1 MGLPFE
7 DLENGN
13 GQTTSYGSGNPKF
26 ILDSLS
32 ASPYNS
38 ANKFSF
44 HLTQGSLKFVNLHA
58 KLSGSYPLAKFLV
71 PNTWKTKFSIRFS
84 KK

>member
-44 HLTQGSLKFVNLHA
+44 HLTTNTFFTVSL
-58 KLSGSYPLAKFLV
+58 
-71 PNTWKTKFSIRFS
+71 
-84 KK
+84 

>member
-38 ANKFSF
+38 ANKLRNS
-44 HLTQGSLKFVNLHA
+44 SELKKFIA
-58 KLSGSYPLAKFLV
+58 WIRKRPPEFLSRV
-71 PNTWKTKFSIRFS
+71 
-84 KK
+84 KKSAR